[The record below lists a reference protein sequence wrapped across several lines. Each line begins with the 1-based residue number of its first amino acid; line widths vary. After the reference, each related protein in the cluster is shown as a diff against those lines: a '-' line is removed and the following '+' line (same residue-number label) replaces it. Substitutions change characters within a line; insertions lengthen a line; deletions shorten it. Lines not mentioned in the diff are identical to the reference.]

1 MVLRIFSKSE
11 WKALVMEF
19 TMDFFILFYMDFT
32 ITSGFLYSTCMVYI
46 FCRFFQTN
54 LYVVRYLLS
63 SFTALSRRMGVF
75 GREK

>member
-19 TMDFFILFYMDFT
+19 TTDYVLPDGSS